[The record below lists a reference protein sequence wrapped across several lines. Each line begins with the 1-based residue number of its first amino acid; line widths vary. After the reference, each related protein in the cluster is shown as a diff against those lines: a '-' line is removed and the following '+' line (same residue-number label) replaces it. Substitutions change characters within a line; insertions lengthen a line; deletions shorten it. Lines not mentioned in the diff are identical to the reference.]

1 MLAFERHSAS
11 INDEVMF
18 DCEHLILAGWSARD
32 EAAVRGHMAE
42 LAEHGVPP
50 PSTFPLFYR
59 VSASLVSQTDRLEV
73 LGPHTSGEIEYVIV
87 AMDDGLWVTVG
98 SDQTDRKAEAHG
110 VALSKQL
117 AGKVLGR
124 TLWRLDELRDRW
136 DSLVLRAHVVI
147 DGERVLYQEGALAL
161 MRTPDDL
168 MQRYGK
174 PLTPGHGHDERHAQC
189 HRRHPPCVAF
199 RDAARGCA
207 ASAIHHP
214 RLRCRRSARD
224 CLASLRPAHFVLGDG
239 VRDDR
244 FCVCIGQLREMD
256 GTDRRQ
262 HRARQAQSASG
273 RPWSRTR
280 PTRRRKATAHLWRC
294 KAASNRNATGT

>member
-1 MLAFERHSAS
+1 
-11 INDEVMF
+11 
-18 DCEHLILAGWSARD
+18 
-32 EAAVRGHMAE
+32 MAE

-59 VSASLVSQTDRLEV
+59 VSATLVSQTDRLEV

-98 SDQTDRKAEAHG
+98 SDQTDRKAEQYG

-168 MQRYGK
+168 MQRYG
-174 PLTPGHGHDERHAQC
+174 TAAEAGHHHDERHAQC
-189 HRRHPPCVAF
+189 HRRHPPCIAF
-199 RDAARGCA
+199 RDAAARIRRSG
-207 ASAIHHP
+207 AIHHHAYDVADLP
-214 RLRCRRSARD
+214 VIA
-224 CLASLRPAHFVLGDG
+224 
-239 VRDDR
+239 
-244 FCVCIGQLREMD
+244 
-256 GTDRRQ
+256 
-262 HRARQAQSASG
+262 
-273 RPWSRTR
+273 
-280 PTRRRKATAHLWRC
+280 
-294 KAASNRNATGT
+294 

>member
-1 MLAFERHSAS
+1 MLAFERVSAD

-73 LGPHTSGEIEYVIV
+73 LGSHTSGEIEYVLV

-136 DSLVLRAHVVI
+136 DSLVLRAHVII

-168 MQRYGK
+168 IQRYGK
-174 PLTPGHGHDERHAQC
+174 ALTPGTIMMSGTLN
-189 HRRHPPCVAF
+189 
-199 RDAARGCA
+199 
-207 ASAIHHP
+207 AIGGI
-214 RLRCRRSARD
+214 
-224 CLASLRPAHFVLGDG
+224 RPASHF
-239 VRDDR
+239 
-244 FCVCIGQLREMD
+244 EMRLED
-256 GTDRRQ
+256 P
-262 HRARQAQSASG
+262 ARKQSITHAYDVS
-273 RPWSRTR
+273 PLPVIT
-280 PTRRRKATAHLWRC
+280 
-294 KAASNRNATGT
+294 

>member
-1 MLAFERHSAS
+1 MLAFERVSTD

-59 VSASLVSQTDRLEV
+59 VSAYLVSQTDRLEV
-73 LGPHTSGEIEYVIV
+73 LGPHTSGEIEYVLV

-136 DSLVLRAHVVI
+136 DNLVLRAHVII

-174 PLTPGHGHDERHAQC
+174 PLPPGTIMMSGTLN
-189 HRRHPPCVAF
+189 
-199 RDAARGCA
+199 
-207 ASAIHHP
+207 AIGGI
-214 RLRCRRSARD
+214 
-224 CLASLRPAHFVLGDG
+224 RPASRFEMTL
-239 VRDDR
+239 DDTGKQR
-244 FCVCIGQLREMD
+244 SITHAYDV
-256 GTDRRQ
+256 
-262 HRARQAQSASG
+262 
-273 RPWSRTR
+273 
-280 PTRRRKATAHLWRC
+280 
-294 KAASNRNATGT
+294 AALPVVA